1 MKKLFISLV
10 AAFGL
15 MAGAQAATF
24 QGVVN
29 GNATAQD
36 WSTDGLISFDL
47 DFTSMGT
54 TTLSYVIGAADT
66 ASLSFN
72 ALLRNLTGSISG
84 ITGYSFMISG
94 GEFAYSGTVTRQFG
108 GEFLDIDFNGTSARV
123 DINPGEFG
131 EIEIGN
137 VFAGTDSER
146 LGAID
151 WGING
156 LSAGDVLNISV
167 TAVPE
172 PESIAML
179 LAGLGVLGAVAR
191 RRQRLAA

>member
-29 GNATAQD
+29 GDATAAD
-36 WSTDGLISFDL
+36 YSTDGQISFDL
-47 DFTSMGT
+47 DFINLGT

-72 ALLRNLTGSISG
+72 ALLRNFTGDG
-84 ITGYSFMISG
+84 ITGFNFSISG
-94 GEFAYSGTVTRQFG
+94 GEFLYSGTVTRQFDG
-108 GEFLDIDFNGTSARV
+108 SLITDIDFNGAHASV
-123 DINPGEFG
+123 DLGSPEFLDV
-131 EIEIGN
+131 EIGDPLAY
-137 VFAGTDSER
+137 AGGR
-146 LGAID
+146 MN
-151 WGING
+151 WGLTG

>member
-1 MKKLFISLV
+1 MKKLLVSLV
-10 AAFGL
+10 AALGL

-24 QGVVN
+24 QSVVN
-29 GNATAQD
+29 GDGLVTD
-36 WSTDGLISFDL
+36 YSTDGLISFDL
-47 DFTSMGT
+47 DFQSLGT

-66 ASLSFN
+66 AALSFN
-72 ALLRNLTGSISG
+72 ALLRNLTGDG
-84 ITGYSFMISG
+84 ITGFNFSISG
-94 GEFAYSGTVTRQFG
+94 GEFLYSGTVTRQFDG
-108 GEFLDIDFNGTSARV
+108 SLITDIDFNGAHASV
-123 DINPGEFG
+123 DLGSPEFLDV
-131 EIEIGN
+131 EIGDPLA
-137 VFAGTDSER
+137 VAGGQ
-146 LGAID
+146 LN
-151 WGING
+151 WGLTG